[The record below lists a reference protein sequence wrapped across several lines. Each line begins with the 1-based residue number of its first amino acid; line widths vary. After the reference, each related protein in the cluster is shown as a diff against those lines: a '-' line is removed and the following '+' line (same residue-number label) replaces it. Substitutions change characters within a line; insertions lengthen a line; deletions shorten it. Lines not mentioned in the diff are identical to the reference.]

1 MGSASRKR
9 PRSWMPEFK
18 VRQKAHAELVQIGD
32 QAVPYLAKALEH
44 PGTLETRERLQRLL
58 EKLSVTNLTGD
69 RLRVVR
75 AVEVLERISNA
86 EARQL
91 LQSLADGAPGAL
103 ETVQAR
109 AALARLK

>member
-1 MGSASRKR
+1 
-9 PRSWMPEFK
+9 
-18 VRQKAHAELVQIGD
+18 
-32 QAVPYLAKALEH
+32 
-44 PGTLETRERLQRLL
+44 
-58 EKLSVTNLTGD
+58 LSVTNLTGD